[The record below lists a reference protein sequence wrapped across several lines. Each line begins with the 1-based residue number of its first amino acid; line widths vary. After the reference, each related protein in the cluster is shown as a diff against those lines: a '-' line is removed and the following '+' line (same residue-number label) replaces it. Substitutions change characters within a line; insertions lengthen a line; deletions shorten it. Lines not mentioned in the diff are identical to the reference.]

1 MENHIV
7 INNFGGQMLIIKRS
21 NIVII
26 SALILTLITFIV
38 CFGSLKSSSALSSE
52 QPKTKVVLDAGHG
65 GVDGGVSGVN
75 TGIKESVINLSIV
88 KKLERYLIDAGFNVV
103 LTRSTDAGLYGIA
116 TKSLKKKD
124 MQKRKEII
132 EKAEPS
138 LVVSVHLNKY
148 SLPSRKGAQVFYR
161 EDCENGKVLA
171 NCIQDAFN
179 ELPSSER
186 NFSALKGDYYILNC
200 TEYPSVIAECGFLSN
215 PEEEA
220 MLVTEEYQDEVAYTL
235 FKGIVSY
242 LAETSYNPQ

>member
-1 MENHIV
+1 
-7 INNFGGQMLIIKRS
+7 MLIVKRS
-21 NIVII
+21 NLIII
-26 SALILTLITFIV
+26 STLVLTVITFII
-38 CFGSLKSSSALSSE
+38 CFGSLKSGSALSSE
-52 QPKTKVVLDAGHG
+52 QPKIKVVLDAGHG
-65 GVDGGVSGVN
+65 GIDGGVSGVN

-88 KKLERYLIDAGFNVV
+88 KKLEHYLVDGGFNVV

-132 EKAEPS
+132 EKEEPS

-148 SLPSRKGAQVFYR
+148 SLSSRKGAQIFYN
-161 EDCENGKVLA
+161 EKNQNGKILA
-171 NCIQDAFN
+171 ESIQKAFN
-179 ELPSSER
+179 ELPDSER
-186 NFSALKGDYYILNC
+186 DFSALKGDYYILNC
-200 TEYPSVIAECGFLSN
+200 TNYPSVIAECGFLSN

-220 MLVTEEYQDEVAYTL
+220 KLVTEEYQDVVAYTL

>member
-1 MENHIV
+1 
-7 INNFGGQMLIIKRS
+7 MLIVKRS
-21 NIVII
+21 NLIII
-26 SALILTLITFIV
+26 STLVLTIITFII
-38 CFGSLKSSSALSSE
+38 CFGSLKSGSALSSE
-52 QPKTKVVLDAGHG
+52 QPKIKVVLDAGHG
-65 GVDGGVSGVN
+65 GIDGGVSGVN

-88 KKLERYLIDAGFNVV
+88 KKLERYLVDGGFNVV

-132 EKAEPS
+132 EKVEPS

-148 SLPSRKGAQVFYR
+148 SLSSRKGAQIFYN
-161 EDCENGKVLA
+161 EKNQNGKILA
-171 NCIQDAFN
+171 ESIQKAFN
-179 ELPSSER
+179 ELPDSER
-186 NFSALKGDYYILNC
+186 DFSALKGDYYILNC
-200 TEYPSVIAECGFLSN
+200 TNYPSVIAECGFLSN

-220 MLVTEEYQDEVAYTL
+220 KLVTEEYQDVVAYTL